1 MERENNS
8 YGAIDRTTREVVRVR
23 KLTILVLQ
31 AVIVLSMLGGM
42 WASVAKAA
50 TETLDIGIAT
60 PLTGP
65 SAHLGT
71 MMKNGTLMAIDDQ
84 NERGGVTITGK
95 KYVLNAIVRDT
106 KKDTSVGKAVA
117 EELVYDKKVK
127 IIVGPFLDDMIGV
140 QSVTERNKVIVFF
153 NVPAMPGLIGPDKP
167 YTFFFGG
174 IPLQMM
180 ITGAAYIQKFYPG
193 AKTVVSMV
201 PDTAALP
208 VWENAVKGTCGRYG
222 LNWLGNEKFPF
233 GTTDFSPF
241 ITRVLARKPDIVDT
255 SSTGGS
261 MGGLCAQLIKQLRQ
275 AGFKGIIWVPATA
288 PPGTVEEVVPKE
300 YRIKIVTNDIDWE
313 SPIVSKAYRD
323 LCRAFQKKY
332 NMVPIDMVGE
342 AYNGVRPFFKFLDG
356 QDSMDTTVW
365 TKGFEK
371 YQWPGIFGREA
382 YWVGKPIYGINRILL
397 RNFWASEYIDGKLET
412 RWEAPIPLEVFVEK

>member
-1 MERENNS
+1 MRRENNS
-8 YGAIDRTTREVVRVR
+8 YGAIDGTAPEAVKVR
-23 KLTILVLQ
+23 KLTISVLQ
-31 AVIVLSMLGGM
+31 TVIALSMLTGM

-50 TETLDIGIAT
+50 PEILNIGIAT

-65 SAHLGT
+65 AAHLGT

-84 NERGGVTITGK
+84 NQQGGVTIAGK

-106 KKDTSVGKAVA
+106 KKDSAVGKAVA

-127 IIVGPFLDDMIGV
+127 VIVGPFLDDMVGV
-140 QSVTERNKVIVFF
+140 QSVTEPNKVIGFF
-153 NVPAMPGLIGPDKP
+153 NIPAMPRLIGPDKP

-180 ITGAAYIQKFYPG
+180 VPGAAYIEKFYPS
-193 AKTVVSMV
+193 AKTVISMV

-208 VWENAVKGTCGRYG
+208 LWENAVKATCGRYG
-222 LNWLGNEKFPF
+222 LNWLGDEKFPF

-241 ITRVLARKPDIVDT
+241 ITRVLAKRPDIVET

-275 AGFKGIIWVPATA
+275 SGFKGIIWVPTTA
-288 PPGTVEEVVPKE
+288 PPGTVEQVVPKE
-300 YRIKIVTNDIDWE
+300 YRVRIVTNDIDWE

-323 LCRAFQKKY
+323 LCRGFQKKY

-342 AYNGVRPFFKFLDG
+342 VYNGVRPFFKFLDG
-356 QDSMDTTVW
+356 QDSMDTTAW

-371 YQWPGIFGREA
+371 YHWSGIFGREA
-382 YWVGKPIYGINRILL
+382 YWVGKPIYGVNRILL

-412 RWEAPIPLEVFVEK
+412 RWEAPIPLEVFVGK